1 MVNPDSEP
9 RYRID
14 IATAR
19 KIAVTAQGLAP
30 EARSAGASVAD
41 VFQRLGCVQ
50 IDSLQAVRRSQELVL
65 LARGVDKDS
74 LPLLHES
81 STGLFE
87 TWGHAHSLMPR
98 SIWPLLHWRRRRIKQ
113 YGLSGPQVD
122 QGVARAVLERI
133 RENGPTAHSQ
143 LGCAVGQG
151 WERSSPVKT
160 ACEWLLSI
168 GDLAVIS
175 RDEKWQRIYCTPEQA
190 GLPSSELLDED
201 TSLNKTVALALR
213 ALGIAR
219 FDDVV
224 DYFRFPKSA
233 NIRERCC
240 ANGYVPVEVRG
251 LAGTWLA
258 DEALVEE
265 LHNASWETGSI
276 TLLSPFD
283 SLIWTRSRQR
293 ELFGKDYR
301 LEAYKPAH
309 KREFGYFGMPIL
321 CDERIIGR
329 VAARV
334 KDGHVAIE
342 NLEVDEG
349 FSPEGIRSEITSLL
363 ESWVN

>member
-19 KIAVTAQGLAP
+19 KIAVTAQMLAP
-30 EARSAGASVAD
+30 EARSAEPSIAD

-65 LARGVDKDS
+65 LARGVDKQS
-74 LPLLHES
+74 LPLP
-81 STGLFE
+81 
-87 TWGHAHSLMPR
+87 M
-98 SIWPLLHWRRRRIKQ
+98 
-113 YGLSGPQVD
+113 V
-122 QGVARAVLERI
+122 
-133 RENGPTAHSQ
+133 HSQ
-143 LGCAVGQG
+143 LGRAVGQG

-168 GDLAVIS
+168 GELAVIS

-190 GLPSSELLDED
+190 GLPDVELLDAD

-219 FDDVV
+219 IDDVV

-233 NIRERCC
+233 NIRERCF
-240 ANGYVPVEVRG
+240 ADGYVAVEVRG
-251 LAGTWLA
+251 LAGTWIA
-258 DEALVEE
+258 HEALMEE
-265 LHNASWETGSI
+265 LHNARWETGSM

-321 CDERIIGR
+321 CDEQIIGR

-334 KDGHVAIE
+334 KDGHVGIE

-349 FSPEGIRSEITSLL
+349 FSPESIRSEITTLL
-363 ESWVN
+363 ESWVS